1 MNELIVKA
9 LIEIPAGSKNKYEV
23 DKKSHR
29 ITLDRPL
36 YSAVYY
42 PAEYGYIEDTL
53 ANDGDPIDIL
63 TLATFPTFPGCIVES
78 RVIGMLEMVDDGEED
93 VKLIAVSAADPR
105 YEDIKKLDDLP
116 AHTLKEIKH
125 FFDTYK
131 LLQNKKVETGE
142 WKDVATAEKFLQES
156 IDRHLKNHKVR

>member
-1 MNELIVKA
+1 MNDLIVDA

-23 DKKSHR
+23 DKENKR
-29 ITLDRPL
+29 IILDRPL

-63 TLATFPTFPGCIVES
+63 TLATFPTFPGCTVPS
-78 RVIGMLEMVDDGEED
+78 RVIGMLEMVDDGDED
-93 VKLIAVSAADPR
+93 VKLIAVSATDPR
-105 YEDIKKLDDLP
+105 YDDVKTLDDLP

-131 LLQNKKVETGE
+131 ILQNKKVETGK
-142 WKDVATAEKFLQES
+142 WQDIATAEKFLKEA
-156 IDRHLKNHKVR
+156 IDRYSNKK